1 MASRSSIRRIE
12 EGDLPALLSIY
23 NYYIRETP
31 ITFDIEEK
39 TLAARKADWFSLFS
53 EKGRH
58 QCFIAEREGR
68 ALGWACSMPFRP
80 KAAYDTSVEVS
91 IYLDP
96 SAQGAGLG
104 RALYERLLGEIAA
117 ADTHRALAGIT
128 LPNEASCALHRAMGF
143 EDAGIF
149 REVGRKFGRYW
160 DVLWMER
167 AL

>member
-1 MASRSSIRRIE
+1 MTVIRHVKE
-12 EGDLPALLSIY
+12 ADLPALLRIY
-23 NYYIRETP
+23 NHYIRETP

-39 TLAARKADWFSLFS
+39 TLAARKADWFSLFTD
-53 EKGRH
+53 KGRY
-58 QCFIAEREGR
+58 QCFVAEREGQ

-80 KAAYDTSVEVS
+80 KQAYDTSVEVS
-91 IYLDP
+91 IYLAP
-96 SAQGAGLG
+96 EAQGAGLG
-104 RALYERLLGEIAA
+104 RALYEKLLGGIGQ

-143 EDAGIF
+143 EEAGLF